1 MGLYLKNIIPFFLC
15 VILLSKEKNKFLF
28 ATIFII
34 GIIYAFYVE
43 NDFAKIKNEI
53 ESGKYILEIIS
64 EKIESDYTNKYT
76 AKIDENEKLA
86 LKNKKVYLLLDK
98 EEKEFKIGDKIFVYA
113 EKMEESN
120 YNNFNQYDNSK
131 YQKQSKI
138 YGTLKVT
145 DMIMIKKNNKINI
158 KSLINDRLKELFEG
172 EEEALFLSI
181 VLGNKNYVSAEILN
195 NFVKS
200 GFSHIIAVSGAHL
213 VYIISSSE
221 KMLKIFNIGKR
232 EGKIA
237 LVIIIL
243 FFYYIVGFTSSI
255 GRSIL
260 MSLLAQ
266 IADLMYKKKNTLNSL
281 FISAFII
288 LIYNP
293 FLIENAGFILTYLGT
308 IGIVEFEPLINKII
322 MKNKIYKK
330 AESEY
335 IFCIKKYSNY
345 EKEKI
350 KIQDEK
356 INMKEKIRKYIKL
369 YKSTN
374 GLSIVEKYSY
384 FKFKI
389 LSFLFENL
397 SVSIA
402 VNIFS
407 IPATI
412 YLFNSI
418 NLLSIISS
426 ILVSPVSGAIVS
438 IGIIIIFFCF
448 IPKVILKI
456 PIMILNIL
464 LKTMIILSE
473 MFKGFSINITTPSI
487 ISIIFIY
494 SYFIWK
500 IAINKDKRILYKYLK
515 FLERKVKYKACKKI
529 KKVRKDFSNNIYN

>member
-15 VILLSKEKNKFLF
+15 LILFSKEKNKFLF
-28 ATIFII
+28 ATVFII
-34 GIIYAFYVE
+34 GIIYIFYLE
-43 NDFAKIKNEI
+43 NNFIKIKNDI
-53 ESGKYILEIIS
+53 ESGKYIFEIIS
-64 EKIESDYTNKYT
+64 EKQESDYTNKYT

-98 EEKEFKIGDKIFVYA
+98 KEKEFKIGDKIFVYA

-120 YNNFNQYDNSK
+120 YNNFNQNDNSK

-145 DMIMIKKNNKINI
+145 DIIKAQESKKINI
-158 KSLINDRLKELFEG
+158 KGLINERLNKLFEG
-172 EEEALFLSI
+172 DEKALFFSI
-181 VLGNKNYVSAEILN
+181 VLGNKNFISDEILN
-195 NFVKS
+195 DFVKS
-200 GFSHIIAVSGAHL
+200 GFSHIIAVSGSHF

-221 KMLKIFNIGKR
+221 KILKIFNIGKR
-232 EGKIA
+232 ESKII
-237 LVIIIL
+237 LIIIIL

-255 GRSIL
+255 GRSII
-260 MSLLAQ
+260 MFLLTQ

-288 LIYNP
+288 LVYNP

-308 IGIVEFEPLINKII
+308 IGIVEFEPLINKKI

-335 IFCIKKYSNY
+335 FLCMKKYSKY

-350 KIQDEK
+350 KIEDEK
-356 INMKEKIRKYIKL
+356 ITIKEKVIKYINL

-374 GLSIVEKYSY
+374 GLSNVEKYLY

-426 ILVSPVSGAIVS
+426 ILVSPVVGGIVS

-448 IPKVILKI
+448 IPKVFLKI
-456 PIMILNIL
+456 PIMVLNIL
-464 LKTMIILSE
+464 LKIMIVLSE
-473 MFKGFSINITTPSI
+473 MFTGFSINITTPSI

-515 FLERKVKYKACKKI
+515 IVERKTQNKAC
-529 KKVRKDFSNNIYN
+529 